1 MDISSNSQDFS
12 VDSTLC
18 SSEDLDSSAAAR
30 QYSCHSCGNTFTTTR
45 TISSNTAKI
54 FCDDCSQ
61 MPEYL
66 SRSSLDLLSTCD
78 DSATLGRRAR
88 WSHKIHSNDSGVK
101 VSSEGTT
108 EYYQVT
114 AGPRATAF
122 AKKLAESLQS
132 MCSECKAELEPM
144 LEVDCLWDESSNQS
158 LSSMC
163 TDCKANL
170 EGHKYTNVSPTAVE
184 YGSREREEY
193 MQKRKEKLLA
203 SSIHPTNI
211 EEDAPLHST
220 GDRRGEEGEHSAL
233 HLENGFGEDTQ
244 KVELRQKFSNDSGI
258 KMMSE
263 PVYLKRAS
271 APPTSMNAPVTNGR
285 VLSPLPPQ
293 LVFSPQQISGCST
306 PGRLSAHPRNR
317 DMFDELGIEE
327 TDL

>member
-1 MDISSNSQDFS
+1 MDISGNSQDFS

-18 SSEDLDSSAAAR
+18 SSEDLDSSATVR

-78 DSATLGRRAR
+78 EIGTLGRRAR
-88 WSHKIHSNDSGVK
+88 WSRRIHSNDSGVK

-108 EYYQVT
+108 EDYQVT

-132 MCSECKAELEPM
+132 MCSECKVELDPM
-144 LEVDCLWDESSNQS
+144 LEVDFLCESSNQS
-158 LSSMC
+158 LSSLC
-163 TDCKANL
+163 TDCKAQL
-170 EGHKYTNVSPTAVE
+170 EGHKYSNVSPTAVE
-184 YGSREREEY
+184 YGSHEREEY

-203 SSIHPTNI
+203 SSMHPANF
-211 EEDAPLHST
+211 EDDGALVHDS
-220 GDRRGEEGEHSAL
+220 RGEEGGEHGAL
-233 HLENGFGEDTQ
+233 HLENGIGEATQ
-244 KVELRQKFSNDSGI
+244 KVELREKFSNDSGI
-258 KMMSE
+258 KMSE

-271 APPTSMNAPVTNGR
+271 APPTSTNASVTNGR
-285 VLSPLPPQ
+285 ILSPLPSWV
-293 LVFSPQQISGCST
+293 VFSPQQISGCST